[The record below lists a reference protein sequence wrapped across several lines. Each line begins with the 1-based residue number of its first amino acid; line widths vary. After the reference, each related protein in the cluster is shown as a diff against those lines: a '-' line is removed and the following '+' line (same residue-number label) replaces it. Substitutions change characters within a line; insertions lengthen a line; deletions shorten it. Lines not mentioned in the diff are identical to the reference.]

1 MRKIMG
7 IEIQLN
13 TANKAPIY
21 KQLVEQ
27 FEEAIRSGRLK
38 PGEQVTSMNDFAMQM
53 GISKETVKKTYGI
66 LREKGLLIPQ
76 QGKGFYVAETYL
88 DSKPRVLVL
97 FDKLSIYKE
106 VMYNSLVDE
115 LGERADLTI
124 LTHNQNL
131 DLFTYYLDTCLDKFD
146 YYVISP
152 HFPLDEKSQHAAVKL
167 ISRIPNRKLIMIDH
181 WMQNYP
187 GNYGAVYQDFE
198 NDVYEGL
205 KQGLEKLKTTTGL
218 KVITLPSS
226 LYGSMVSKGV
236 ERFCNDYNIPVS
248 FMHSVP
254 EEVLPNETYLILNS
268 QLDSGLAAFSRRVKA
283 QNMEIGKD
291 VFVISYN
298 EFELNEVVLN
308 GLTTISADFKHM
320 GQTAAAMILEKRT
333 WKEHCDFKMTRRY
346 TF

>member
-1 MRKIMG
+1 MS
-7 IEIQLN
+7 IEILLD
-13 TANKAPIY
+13 TRNKAPIY

-27 FEEAIRSGRLK
+27 FEEAIRSGKLQ
-38 PGEQVTSMNDFAMQM
+38 PGEQVASMNDFAIQM

-106 VMYNSLVDE
+106 VLYNSLAEE
-115 LGERADLTI
+115 LGEHADITI

-131 DLFTYYLDTCLDKFD
+131 ELFTYYLDTYLDKFD

-152 HFPLDEKSQHAAVKL
+152 HFPLDEKTQQAAVKL
-167 ISRIPNRKLIMIDH
+167 ISRVPNRKLIMVDH
-181 WMQNYP
+181 WMNTYQ

-205 KQGLEKLKTTTGL
+205 KQGLDKLKSTEGL
-218 KVITLPSS
+218 QVITLPSS
-226 LYGSMVSKGV
+226 LYGSMVIKGV
-236 ERFCNDYNIPVS
+236 EKFCAEFDIPVS
-248 FMHSVP
+248 FMHSAP
-254 EEVLPNETYLILNS
+254 DHIQPNSTYLILTS
-268 QLDSGLAAFSRRVKA
+268 QLDSGLAALARKIKA
-283 QNMEIGKD
+283 QNLEVGKD
-291 VFVISYN
+291 VFLISYN
-298 EFELNEVVLN
+298 EFDLNEVVMN
-308 GLTTISADFKHM
+308 GLTTISTDFKQM
-320 GQTAAAMILEKRT
+320 GRTAAAMILEKRS
-333 WKEHCDFKMTRRY
+333 WKTHCDFKMTRRN

>member
-1 MRKIMG
+1 MG
-7 IEIQLN
+7 IDIILDIN
-13 TANKAPIY
+13 DKAPIY

-27 FEEAIRSGRLK
+27 FEEAIRSGKLK
-38 PGEQVTSMNDFAMQM
+38 PGEQVASMNDFAMQM

-76 QGKGFYVAETYL
+76 QGKGFYVAEAYL

-106 VMYNSLVDE
+106 VLYNSLAE
-115 LGERADLTI
+115 ALGEQADITI

-131 DLFTYYLDTCLDKFD
+131 ELFTYYLDTYLDKFD

-152 HFPLDEKSQHAAVKL
+152 HFPLDEKTQQAAVKL
-167 ISRIPNRKLIMIDH
+167 ISRVPNRKLIMVDH
-181 WMQNYP
+181 WMQNYQ

-205 KQGLEKLKTTTGL
+205 KQGLDKLKSTSCL
-218 KVITLPSS
+218 KVVTLPSS
-226 LYGSMVSKGV
+226 LYGKMVTKGV
-236 ERFCNDYNIPVS
+236 DRFVKEFNIPVS
-248 FMHSVP
+248 YSDSVVD
-254 EEVLPNETYLILNS
+254 EILPNETYLILSS
-268 QLDSGLAAFSRRVKA
+268 QLDSGLAAFARKVKE
-283 QNMEIGKD
+283 QNLEVGKD

-298 EFELNEVVLN
+298 EFDLNEVVLN
-308 GLTTISADFKHM
+308 GLTTISTDFKQM
-320 GQTAAAMILEKRT
+320 GRTAAQMIIEKKS
-333 WKEHCDFKMTRRY
+333 WKEHCDFKMTRRS

>member
-1 MRKIMG
+1 MG
-7 IEIQLN
+7 IDILLDVS
-13 TANKAPIY
+13 NKAPIY

-27 FEEAIRSGRLK
+27 FEDAIRSGQLK
-38 PGEQVTSMNDFAMQM
+38 PGEQVASMNDFAAQM

-106 VMYNSLVDE
+106 VLYNSLANE
-115 LGERADLTI
+115 LGELADITI

-131 DLFTYYLDTCLDKFD
+131 ELFTYYLDTYLDKFD

-152 HFPLDEKSQHAAVKL
+152 HFALDPKTQQAAVKL
-167 ISRIPNRKLIMIDH
+167 ISRVPNRKLIMVDH
-181 WMQNYP
+181 WMQNYQ

-205 KQGLEKLKTTTGL
+205 KQGLDKLKDTSCL

-226 LYGSMVSKGV
+226 LYGSMVTKGV
-236 ERFCNDYNIPVS
+236 NRFVKEFNIPVS
-248 FMHSVP
+248 YSDSV
-254 EEVLPNETYLILNS
+254 VGDIQPNETYLILSS
-268 QLDSGLAAFSRRVKA
+268 QLDSGLAAFARKIRE
-283 QNMEIGKD
+283 QNLEVGKD

-298 EFELNEVVLN
+298 EFDLNEVVLN
-308 GLTTISADFKHM
+308 GLTTISTDFKQM
-320 GQTAAAMILEKRT
+320 GRTAAQMIIQKKS
-333 WKEHCDFKMTRRY
+333 WKEHCDFKMTRRS